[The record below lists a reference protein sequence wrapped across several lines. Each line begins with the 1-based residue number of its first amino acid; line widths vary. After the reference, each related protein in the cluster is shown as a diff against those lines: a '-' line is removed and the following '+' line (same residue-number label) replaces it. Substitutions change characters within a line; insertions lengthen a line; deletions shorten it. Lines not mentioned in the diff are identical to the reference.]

1 MTVDTTGGNDMKKKR
16 KLTIEQKLKRELPNT
31 PLYHTVIEEIK
42 NELLDE
48 DSMED
53 WEHILHYVL
62 EYGALSGVIGSLIY
76 KANIEHFA
84 ISHLDEITELIEF
97 YNYRVRISKK
107 LLKDMASIGYE
118 IVCSDIYDVLLAI
131 KKRRSA

>member
-1 MTVDTTGGNDMKKKR
+1 MKKKK

-42 NELLDE
+42 NELMDE

-53 WEHILHYVL
+53 WEHVLHYVL

-76 KANIEHFA
+76 RANIEHFA
-84 ISHLDEITELIEF
+84 IAHLDEITELIEF

-118 IVCSDIYDVLLAI
+118 IVCSDIYDVLLSI

>member
-1 MTVDTTGGNDMKKKR
+1 MKKKK

-31 PLYHTVIEEIK
+31 PLYHNVIEEIK
-42 NELLDE
+42 NELMDE
-48 DSMED
+48 DSIED
-53 WEHILHYVL
+53 WEHVIHYVL
-62 EYGALSGVIGSLIY
+62 EYGALSGIILSMMY
-76 KANIEHFA
+76 KANVEHFA
-84 ISHLDEITELIEF
+84 IAHLDEITELIEF

-118 IVCSDIYDVLLAI
+118 IVCSDIYDVLLSI

>member
-1 MTVDTTGGNDMKKKR
+1 MKKKR